1 MMNPDDDKLIAH
13 ARRTLD
19 AAADGLDELT
29 RARLRAARLRALDAD
44 ARPDRRW
51 WIGLGSAVTAGL
63 VALAVGGVLW
73 LRAPQPPAPLA
84 IAGVDDLE
92 LLLRADSPEFFKEL
106 EFYLWL
112 SERND
117 A

>member
-1 MMNPDDDKLIAH
+1 MTTNDDDKLIRH

-19 AAADGLDELT
+19 ATADNLDVLT
-29 RARLRAARLRALDAD
+29 AARLRAARLRALDAGT
-44 ARPDRRW
+44 RPDRRW

-63 VALAVGGVLW
+63 VALAIGGVLW
-73 LRAPQPPAPLA
+73 LRAPQPAVPLA
-84 IAGVDDLE
+84 VAGVDDLE
-92 LLLRADSPEFFKEL
+92 LLLRADSPEFYKEL